1 MNHSFAESYNIKG
14 GISMNIW
21 EEMEEKKSTFTP
33 KEMKVYEIIKND
45 PYSFTAST
53 ADGIAARYDISQSA
67 ISRFCQ
73 KLGYTGF
80 SDFRMSMAVAAYNR
94 PPEVQGVE
102 SSQDFSY
109 YLSDFVRRIGQ
120 IITPDTLEAL
130 AKKIIHA
137 DTVYVSGYG
146 ASDIAASLLALRL
159 TTYRQKAFYMIPSKE
174 IEYLHVIGKNDMV
187 VLFSAYNAS
196 HTDFFSLVDDT
207 PEEKLP
213 YMVLVSNTARHPFSN
228 KVNENVVMPTW
239 HSLNY
244 PYEIESNFAQITF
257 VMLLTDK
264 MNRILNENS
273 SNE

>member
-1 MNHSFAESYNIKG
+1 
-14 GISMNIW
+14 MNIW